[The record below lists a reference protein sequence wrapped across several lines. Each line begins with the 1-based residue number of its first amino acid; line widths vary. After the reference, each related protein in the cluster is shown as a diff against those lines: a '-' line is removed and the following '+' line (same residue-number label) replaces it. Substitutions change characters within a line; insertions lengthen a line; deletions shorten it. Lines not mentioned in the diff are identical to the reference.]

1 YYFSSHDTAATE
13 TYSLSLHDALPI
25 LPRERRHPVMN
36 CRDHGRGTKRD
47 RAGKAEMMLRN
58 ADIESRPHQ
67 KPRFLARALR
77 NGFGANR
84 IRADKPGRPMLLRG
98 ADGNDNPA
106 RLPKIGLHF

>member
-84 IRADKPGRPMLLRG
+84 IDRKST
-98 ADGNDNPA
+98 
-106 RLPKIGLHF
+106 RLNSSHVKSSYAVFCSKKK